1 MVSQQTTK
9 AMGGNSQMKKFYI
22 SFLVE
27 VDDDN
32 NILSSYEQDHIE
44 DVYDLMKNILHDVDD
59 VQVENLNVKE
69 RPC

>member
-1 MVSQQTTK
+1 
-9 AMGGNSQMKKFYI
+9 MKKFYV